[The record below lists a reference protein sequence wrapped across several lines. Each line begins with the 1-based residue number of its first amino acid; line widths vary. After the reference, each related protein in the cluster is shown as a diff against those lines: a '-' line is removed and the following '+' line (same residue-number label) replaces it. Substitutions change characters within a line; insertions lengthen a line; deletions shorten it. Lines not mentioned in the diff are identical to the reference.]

1 MRLPAFPR
9 PALLPWLLA
18 LLSTVMLV
26 TGIVRGDGVL
36 VSLAILGIAVG
47 LLSYP
52 LAKLILGSSEDRDPA
67 DALPPAGGGDT
78 GDE

>member
-1 MRLPAFPR
+1 MRMPAFPR

-36 VSLAILGIAVG
+36 VSLAVLGIIVG

-52 LAKLILGSSEDRDPA
+52 LAKLILGTPGEAEHEPSEPPTDRGS
-67 DALPPAGGGDT
+67 PPG
-78 GDE
+78 